1 MRLVFIMFCVLSMP
15 VQSATYY
22 LSNNGNDNADGK
34 TPASPWQTINKI
46 NMIALTEGDVVLF
59 KRGEVFRGEIN
70 TNKFPKNITFSAF
83 GNGDRP
89 VIAGSVQIGNW
100 QPSARGAGI
109 WETSLATEP
118 QQLFANGKLMTIARF
133 PNVESPLQRN
143 WLKVKANAGTDAFT
157 DTALLNK
164 PANYWKGATLRIR
177 DYSWTFKVLPITGF
191 DAATGKITATG
202 LGNQLPEW
210 GYFLDSKLEELDVPN
225 EWFYEAT
232 TQKLYFY
239 PPLNQNPNQMLIE
252 GSVFATGLTIANYE
266 DNSKVEN
273 LVFRHFTDKGLHINT
288 SANVS
293 VKNCHFELNVVGLSV
308 WNAQNVQ
315 ISENTFN
322 YNLMQAIV
330 LQSASTFNVGNS
342 LINKN
347 IILNTGMFAGYGRRT
362 SGTYQGLGIS
372 VFGKAFNVKENIIKN
387 TSHAG
392 IDLKDSGTHLIE
404 NNIVLDSLLLL
415 NDGGAIVM
423 GASGNQIRGNFLLDS
438 LGNVDESN
446 GCSSTNS
453 TPCSHHSTYGMGI
466 GANPTYKDN
475 VIENNVVANNP
486 DMGIRLN
493 SFTNTKVI
501 NNLVFNND
509 PAIVLEDKNGAST
522 GNVVENNTIFST
534 HPNQL
539 GLSLNTTTNQG
550 IYRNNYY
557 CNPYSDLAII
567 QANQRYSLTH
577 WQQLGFDALSK
588 KCDVRFP
595 EFLTTALDANQI
607 KNPFFNQ
614 DISNWSN
621 TKSFLDTTNQLDGN
635 SLRVEYPNDNAAI
648 NISPNI
654 LNIEQN
660 QWYKL
665 AFSVKGAGLGDIQL
679 RGNNIQPTPWVI
691 LEERFFAILPE
702 RHDYSW
708 VFQAKQNVSNF
719 KFLWTTDAKDT
730 PKYWLD
736 NVSFEKVVATPIP
749 PQTAS
754 KLFINP
760 LPAPR
765 QITLGETIYHD
776 LNGQEVKNTV
786 DLSPYSA
793 KVLLYASGKI
803 PPPAPPSLWLVQNAK
818 NITLAW
824 TRSDDA
830 TAYRVYYAPY
840 PNVDYI
846 KYLDVGQLTDLSV
859 DLGSGAAFYVAIT
872 ALNAHGES
880 NYSNIL
886 WFNIP

>member
-1 MRLVFIMFCVLSMP
+1 MRLIYLMFYFLSLP

-22 LSNNGNDNADGK
+22 LSSTGNDNADGK
-34 TPASPWQTINKI
+34 TPTTAWKTINKI
-46 NMIALTEGDVVLF
+46 NMIALVDGDVVLF

-70 TNKFPKNITFSAF
+70 SNKSPKNITFSAF
-83 GNGDRP
+83 GDGDRP

-100 QPSARGAGI
+100 RPSARGTGI
-109 WETSLATEP
+109 WETDLATAP

-133 PNVESPLQRN
+133 PNVDSPLQRN
-143 WLKVKANAGTDAFT
+143 WLKVKTNAGTDAFT
-157 DTALLNK
+157 DTALLGK
-164 PANYWKGATLRIR
+164 PANYWQGATLRIR

-210 GYFLDSKLEELDVPN
+210 GYFLEGKLEELDAPN
-225 EWFYEAT
+225 EWFYDAAS
-232 TQKLYFY
+232 QKLYFY

-273 LVFRHFTDKGLHINT
+273 LVFRHFTDKSLHINN

-308 WNAQNVQ
+308 WNAQNVL
-315 ISENTFN
+315 ISGNTFN

-330 LQSASTFNVGNS
+330 LQSATTFNVGNAVVE
-342 LINKN
+342 KN
-347 IILNTGMFAGYGRRT
+347 VILNTGMFAGYGRRT

-372 VFGKAFNVKENIIKN
+372 VFGKAFIVKENFIKN

-392 IDLKDSGTHLIE
+392 IDLKDSGQHLIE
-404 NNIVLDSLLLL
+404 NNVVLDSLQLL

-423 GASGNQIRGNFLLDS
+423 GADGNQIRGNFLLNS

-446 GCSSTNS
+446 GCGSTNT

-466 GANPTYKDN
+466 GANPNYKN
-475 VIENNVVANNP
+475 NFIENNVIANNP

-493 SFTNTKVI
+493 AFANTNVI

-509 PAIVLEDKNGAST
+509 PAIVLEDKNNAST

-539 GLSLNTTTNQG
+539 GLSLNSTTNQG
-550 IYRNNYY
+550 VYRNNYY

-577 WQQLGFDALSK
+577 WQQRGFDALSK
-588 KCDVRFP
+588 WCNVRFP
-595 EFLTTALDANQI
+595 EYLTTPVENNQI
-607 KNPFFNQ
+607 LNSFFNQ
-614 DISNWSN
+614 DIINWSN
-621 TKSFLDTTNQLDGN
+621 TKSFLDTTGQLDGN
-635 SLRVEYPNDNAAI
+635 SLRVEYPNDNADV
-648 NISPNI
+648 NIGTNA

-665 AFSVKGAGLGDIQL
+665 SFSVKGAGFGDIQL
-679 RGNNIQPTPWVI
+679 RGNRTSPSPYLI

-702 RHDYSW
+702 RRDYSW
-708 VFQAKQNVSNF
+708 VFPAKQNSNAF
-719 KFLWTTDAKDT
+719 KWLWTTDNQDSS
-730 PKYWLD
+730 KYWLD
-736 NVSFEKVVATPIP
+736 NVTFEKVNATPIS
-749 PQTAS
+749 PQILS
-754 KLFINP
+754 KLLINP
-760 LPAPR
+760 LPTPR
-765 QITLGETIYHD
+765 QITLGETVYRD
-776 LNGQEVKNTV
+776 LNGQTVKTSI
-786 DLSPYSA
+786 DLAPYSA
-793 KVLLYASGKI
+793 KVLLYAEGKI
-803 PPPAPPSLWLVQNAK
+803 PPPAPPSVWLVQNGK

-830 TAYRVYYAPY
+830 TAYRLYYAPY

-846 KYLDVGQLTDLSV
+846 KSLDVGQLSDLSI
-859 DLGSGAAFYVAIT
+859 DLWSGAAFYIAIT
-872 ALNAHGES
+872 ALNSNGES

-886 WFNIP
+886 WFAIP